1 MAHRLADR
9 GFSRVGVLAGGY
21 RGWESGGYP
30 IETPVAGELQAPQA
44 APVARPTRTPSVPV
58 DFSVGVRGW
67 KAYFNARATTLGT
80 DGVFLATTEL
90 IPVGQDLYLTLHL
103 TGGEAV
109 EVQGQV
115 VSVRPRA
122 TGGQPQGAAVAFRDL
137 SPEAETLLE
146 GFVLARWTGG
156 AGPGGRA

>member
-9 GFSRVGVLAGGY
+9 GFSRVAVLAGGY

-30 IETPVAGELQAPQA
+30 IEAPPAGELQAPA
-44 APVARPTRTPSVPV
+44 APAARPTRTPSVPV
-58 DFSVGVRGW
+58 DFPVGVRGW

-80 DGVFLATTEL
+80 EGVFLATTEL

-103 TGGEAV
+103 TGGEPV
-109 EVQGQV
+109 EAHGQV
-115 VSVRPRA
+115 ISVRPRA
-122 TGGQPQGAAVAFRDL
+122 TGGQPQGVAVAFRDL
-137 SPEAETLLE
+137 NPEAETLLE

-156 AGPGGRA
+156 AGPGARA